1 MDLGRFL
8 VEAVIVSGASPTELA
23 RSHPISRSW
32 LFRLLARYKA
42 GGYAALEPRS
52 RRPKSCPS
60 RTAPEIEQAIVDLR
74 RELVATGLDAGPQTI
89 AYHLR
94 QRFGTTPSRP
104 TIWRILKSKGLITP
118 QPHKR
123 PRSSWIRFEADLPNE
138 MWQADSTHWQ
148 LADGSDV
155 EILNLIDDHSRFSLA
170 SVAFVSVKAV
180 DVLETFYAAAESYGY
195 PAKFLSDNAAVFS
208 GKSRRGRVVLESE
221 LDRLGIESKH
231 SSPYHPQ
238 TCGKVERFHQTL
250 KRYLQRQAPA
260 ENLAHLQLQLDGF
273 RLYYNQQRPHRSV
286 DGRTPFQAFQARL
299 KAGPSL
305 PTPSIQ
311 YRVRRD
317 KLDGG
322 GRVTVRYLGRLRH
335 LYVSYKYKRRAV
347 TLLVAGPH
355 LRVIADDGS
364 ILRELTLDSS
374 RNYQPVARA
383 AGLRSRETESTMS

>member
-8 VEAVIVSGASPTELA
+8 VDAVVLGGASPTHLA
-23 RSHPISRSW
+23 RNHPISESW
-32 LFRLLARYKA
+32 LFRLLARYRA
-42 GGYAALEPRS
+42 GGYPALEPRS
-52 RRPKSCPS
+52 RRPKSSPRQTS
-60 RTAPEIEQAIVDLR
+60 PEIQQAIVDLR
-74 RELVATGLDAGPQTI
+74 RELVDGGLDAGAQTI
-89 AYHLR
+89 AHHLR
-94 QRFGTTPSRP
+94 LRFGTTPSRP
-104 TIWRILKSKGLITP
+104 TIWRILKASGLITP

-123 PRSSWIRFEADLPNE
+123 PKSSWIRFQAELPNE
-138 MWQADSTHWQ
+138 MWQADSTHWR

-155 EILNLIDDHSRFSLA
+155 EILNLLDDHSRFCLA
-170 SVAFVSVKAV
+170 SVALRTVKAP
-180 DVLETFYAAAESYGY
+180 DVLETFYLAAESYGY

-208 GKSRRGRVVLESE
+208 GTPRKGRVVLESE
-221 LDRLGIESKH
+221 LDRLGIESRH

-260 ENLAHLQLQLDGF
+260 ESPAHLQLQLDTF

-305 PTPSIQ
+305 ATPPIQ

-322 GRVTVRYLGRLRH
+322 GRVTIRYLGRLRH
-335 LYVSYKYKRRAV
+335 LYVSYKHRRLPV

-355 LRVIADDGS
+355 VSVVAQDGS
-364 ILRELTLDSS
+364 ILRELTLDPS
-374 RNYQPVARA
+374 RDYQRVQHVD
-383 AGLRSRETESTMS
+383 GSTMS